1 MTLTMRV
8 VNLVDKLRLQK
19 FFVEKDNK
27 AHLKFVEFSPARVE
41 DPLDKV
47 IRTKGQAYRPNQFEK
62 DCLKELDF

>member
-27 AHLKFVEFSPARVE
+27 AHLKFVEFSPARIE
-41 DPLDKV
+41 EALDKI
-47 IRTKGQAYRPNQFEK
+47 IRTKGKAYRPNQFEK